1 MSTWILFLSLQF
13 NMCFIGMTI
22 ITMYS
27 SLSLSSLSLY
37 LSLSLCSLFL
47 SLFLLSLFSLS
58 LFSLSLSLFSLS
70 LSLLSSLLSLSISS
84 LYFSLS
90 GPGSRLPLT
99 VPSTES
105 YWIMPTVK
113 PFGASLGRASH
124 KAVVQEKVMWV
135 VGGYIFNYSNF
146 QMVLK

>member
-1 MSTWILFLSLQF
+1 MSNKNGWEPLPQ
-13 NMCFIGMTI
+13 I
-22 ITMYS
+22 IEEIYH
-27 SLSLSSLSLY
+27 SLSLSGPD
-37 LSLSLCSLFL
+37 CS
-47 SLFLLSLFSLS
+47 
-58 LFSLSLSLFSLS
+58 
-70 LSLLSSLLSLSISS
+70 
-84 LYFSLS
+84 
-90 GPGSRLPLT
+90 LT

-135 VGGYIFNYSNF
+135 VGGYTFNYSNF